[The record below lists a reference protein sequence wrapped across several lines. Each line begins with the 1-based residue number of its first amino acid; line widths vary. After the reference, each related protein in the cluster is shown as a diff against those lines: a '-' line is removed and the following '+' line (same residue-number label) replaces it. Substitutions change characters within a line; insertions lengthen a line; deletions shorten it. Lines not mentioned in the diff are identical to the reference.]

1 MSSRWAVFGY
11 AVIAYAAFLFSIGWA
26 IVFLT
31 GPVDGPATRPAGT
44 ALVTDAGLLL
54 IFAVQHT
61 IMARAGFKRLMT
73 RVIPEP
79 AERSTFVLAAS
90 LVLVALLAWWQP
102 LPQVVWQASGLIW
115 ALYAAG
121 WALVIASTF
130 MVDHADLVGLK
141 QAYRHLRGQEYRP
154 PEFKERWLY
163 RWCRHPM
170 MLGLVIA
177 FWATP
182 RMTAG
187 HLFFAAAG
195 TAYIIVGITFEERDL
210 RSRYG
215 ADYLTYQRRVP
226 SIVPRVIRR

>member
-1 MSSRWAVFGY
+1 MKVFGY
-11 AVIAYAAFLFSIGWA
+11 AVVAYAAFLSSTVWA

-31 GPVDGPATRPAGT
+31 GPIDGPATRPVWA
-44 ALVTDAGLLL
+44 ALSIDAALLFA
-54 IFAVQHT
+54 FAVQHSV
-61 IMARAGFKRLMT
+61 MARAGFKRRSARL
-73 RVIPEP
+73 IPES

-90 LVLVALLAWWQP
+90 LLMFALFAWWQP
-102 LPQVVWQASGLIW
+102 VPRVIWQTSAVLW
-115 ALYAAG
+115 VLYAAG
-121 WALVIASTF
+121 WALAIGSTF

-154 PEFKERWLY
+154 PEFEERWLY
-163 RWCRHPM
+163 RWCRHPL

-195 TAYIIVGITFEERDL
+195 TAYIMVGIEFEERDL
-210 RSRYG
+210 RSRFG
-215 ADYLTYQRRVP
+215 TDYSAYEKRVP
-226 SIVPRVIRR
+226 SLVPWRSRR